1 MYLKQ
6 GEHLMKKGIYAS
18 ALFYLNQS
26 LNINP
31 ESKVKLFMKD
41 KGKDTDRDT
50 DRDKDKVKDREK

>member
-1 MYLKQ
+1 
-6 GEHLMKKGIYAS
+6 MKKGIYAS